1 MQCEKSRQKSHSIK
15 SRLKERAR
23 KLKEELYAIYLAAK
37 DKRTPWYAKWLT
49 AITIGYTLSPLD
61 IIPDFIP
68 VIGFLDELLIV
79 PGLILLTIK
88 MIPPNVLQE
97 QKEKIQREGCPR
109 LKPNWIFTC
118 IIIGLW
124 LVSIVFVLNLFI
136 HIW

>member
-1 MQCEKSRQKSHSIK
+1 MQCEESQQKPHSLK

-23 KLKEELYAIYLAAK
+23 ELKEELFAIYLAAK
-37 DKRTPWYAKWLT
+37 DKRTPWYAKAMT
-49 AITIGYTLSPLD
+49 AVTIGYTLSPLD

-68 VIGFLDELLIV
+68 VIGFFDELLIV

-88 MIPPNVLQE
+88 LIPPKVL
-97 QKEKIQREGCPR
+97 KEHKATIEKDGCPR

-118 IIIGLW
+118 IIILIW
-124 LVSIVFVLNLFI
+124 LAAILFLLSLFI